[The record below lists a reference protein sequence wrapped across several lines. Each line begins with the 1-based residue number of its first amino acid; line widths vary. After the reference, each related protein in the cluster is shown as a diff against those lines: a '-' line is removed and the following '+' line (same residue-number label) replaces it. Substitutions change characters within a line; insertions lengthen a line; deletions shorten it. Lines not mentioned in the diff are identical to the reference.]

1 VASGVGEDGV
11 SIVLAHGFGC
21 VEVIRIKDRS
31 CADVGDVIEL
41 GYD

>member
-1 VASGVGEDGV
+1 VGLARTGQH
-11 SIVLAHGFGC
+11 SIGAWLRVR
-21 VEVIRIKDRS
+21 EVIRIKDRS